1 MAPRSSR
8 PTPRAMLAG
17 TAEVPAVRVAVVDD
31 HALVREGT
39 RLILEGVSGLRVVGA
54 AANGAEA
61 LRLVEER
68 RPDVLI
74 LDLQLPDM
82 SGVEVTRRVR
92 GTFPRVAILVLT
104 AYVDAT
110 YIPRLLQ
117 LGVRG
122 YLPKTATSAE
132 LVAAVRA
139 VAAGRT
145 IVVSHGTG
153 VGAEPLG
160 APLTPREHD
169 VLRLMA
175 TGLRN
180 ADIARR
186 LTVSV
191 KTVEHHVTH
200 VLEKLGVQSRTQAL
214 IKAREHGLVPPP
226 S

>member
-1 MAPRSSR
+1 
-8 PTPRAMLAG
+8 MLAG
-17 TAEVPAVRVAVVDD
+17 TAEAPAVRVAVVDD

-39 RLILEGVSGLRVVGA
+39 RLILEEVSGLRVVGA

-82 SGVEVTRRVR
+82 SGVEVARRVR
-92 GTFPRVAILVLT
+92 AAFPRVAVLVLT
-104 AYVDAT
+104 AHVEGA

-122 YLPKTATSAE
+122 YLPKTATGAE

-145 IVVSHGTG
+145 IVVTQGTR
-153 VGAEPLG
+153 LG
-160 APLTPREHD
+160 ADPLRVPLTPREHE

-175 TGLRN
+175 VGLRN
-180 ADIARR
+180 ADIAQG

-191 KTVEHHVTH
+191 KTVEHHVTR
-200 VLEKLGVQSRTQAL
+200 VFEKLGVQSRTQAL
-214 IKAREHGLVPPP
+214 IEASEHGLLPPP
-226 S
+226 T